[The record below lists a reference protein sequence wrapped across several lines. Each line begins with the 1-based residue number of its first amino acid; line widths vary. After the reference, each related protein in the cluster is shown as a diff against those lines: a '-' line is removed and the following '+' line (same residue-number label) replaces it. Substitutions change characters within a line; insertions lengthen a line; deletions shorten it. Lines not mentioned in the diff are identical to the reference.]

1 MFSPGLLLSG
11 EGGERAVD
19 AVAVAAL
26 RGAGLGQGEGR
37 RGGLGGEG
45 GARQR
50 GHRGGGHR
58 GQGGQGAGAPG
69 GLALPRQQ
77 TPHLPTRSTLGLLNF
92 NIDTVVDTQYS
103 EKAPSSPSSF
113 HC

>member
-1 MFSPGLLLSG
+1 MLPLLLSG

-26 RGAGLGQGEGR
+26 RGARLGQGEGR

-50 GHRGGGHR
+50 RHRGGGHR

-77 TPHLPTRSTLGLLNF
+77 TPHLPTQSTLGLLNF

-103 EKAPSSPSSF
+103 EKAPYIASSF

>member
-1 MFSPGLLLSG
+1 MLPRLLSR
-11 EGGERAVD
+11 EGGESAVY

-26 RGAGLGQGEGR
+26 RGARLGQGEGR

-58 GQGGQGAGAPG
+58 GQRGQGAASHPG
-69 GLALPRQQ
+69 GLPLPRQQ
-77 TPHLPTRSTLGLLNF
+77 TPHLTTRSTPGILNF
-92 NIDTVVDTQYS
+92 DIDTV
-103 EKAPSSPSSF
+103 
-113 HC
+113 

>member
-1 MFSPGLLLSG
+1 MLPGLLSR
-11 EGGERAVD
+11 EGGERAVY

-26 RGAGLGQGEGR
+26 RGARLGQGEGR

-45 GARQR
+45 GAGQR

-58 GQGGQGAGAPG
+58 GQRGQGAASHPG

-77 TPHLPTRSTLGLLNF
+77 TPHLQSRSTPGHYIYHIMIN
-92 NIDTVVDTQYS
+92 TQYS
-103 EKAPSSPSSF
+103 SGF
-113 HC
+113 